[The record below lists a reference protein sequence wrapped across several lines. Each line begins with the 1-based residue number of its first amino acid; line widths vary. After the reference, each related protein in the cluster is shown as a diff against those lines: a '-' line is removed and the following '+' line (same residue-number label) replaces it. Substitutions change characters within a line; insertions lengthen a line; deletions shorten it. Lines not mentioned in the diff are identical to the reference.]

1 MSIPNL
7 FSKFLDFNLCFLSSK
22 HLGTM
27 TVSGVGGSCCLGLVF
42 SHEPDTMF
50 APHKRCGSE
59 LVKTRAVAPIHVGA
73 MLTCFEGPE
82 SMRAF

>member
-27 TVSGVGGSCCLGLVF
+27 TVRGGLCCLGLVF

-82 SMRAF
+82 SMHAF

>member
-22 HLGTM
+22 HLPTM
-27 TVSGVGGSCCLGLVF
+27 TVKGGICCLGLVF

-50 APHKRCGSE
+50 APHKRCGNE
-59 LVKTRAVAPIHVGA
+59 LAKTRAVATIHMGA
-73 MLTCFEGPE
+73 MLTCFEDPK
-82 SMRAF
+82 STCVF